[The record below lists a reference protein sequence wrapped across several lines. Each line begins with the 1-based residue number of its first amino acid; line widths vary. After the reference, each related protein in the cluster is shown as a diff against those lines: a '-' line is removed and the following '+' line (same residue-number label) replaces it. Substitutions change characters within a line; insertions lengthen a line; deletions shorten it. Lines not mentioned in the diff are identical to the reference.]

1 MWTFKTLM
9 VNDRGIGTHTINN
22 PNHLSAIGPENKNPF
37 ALVDPDIDGYRK
49 NRGLTYSADVELN
62 WQVPFVKGLALSSF
76 WGHLAVTIVT
86 TLL

>member
-1 MWTFKTLM
+1 M

-49 NRGLTYSADVELN
+49 NRGPDVFCRCGIELASS
-62 WQVPFVKGLALSSF
+62 FCKGLALS
-76 WGHLAVTIVT
+76 L
-86 TLL
+86 